1 MLKGFEI
8 AKSANSNLP
17 MLEYLEK
24 GALRGVYL
32 GFPELHEFY
41 TMSTPGVTDWTG
53 YPQSGKTELL
63 LELLLNTS
71 RFYNWKHLLY
81 VPDIGSKEETIAL
94 LLHKLTGKTFDKR
107 YKSNLITENDVN
119 SNIDW
124 LLEHFIILY
133 KTDEKSK
140 LTPYEFWDFG
150 LSLESEIKGGV
161 QTMTIDSWKDMKHDR
176 NLRDDQYLEDVLS
189 YRNMIAEKYKK
200 HIHTIIHPRGLSSEK
215 KANGER
221 KVPGPDH
228 LKGGSEWWNNGKNI
242 VSIHRPEGERS
253 KVEIHI
259 VKAKPKSVAKQGVC
273 SLFYDWVKSN
283 YYWIDNSNNK
293 RFAQKEYVNPLGV
306 SLEVE
311 ESNDEI
317 PF

>member
-71 RFYNWKHLLY
+71 KFYGWKHLLY

-107 YKSNLITENDVN
+107 YKSNLITDNEVN

-124 LLEHFIILY
+124 LLQHFIILY
-133 KTDEKSK
+133 KTDEKAK
-140 LTPYEFWDFG
+140 MTPFEFWDFG
-150 LSLESEIKGGV
+150 VNLESEIKGGI
-161 QTMTIDSWKDMKHDR
+161 QTMTIDR
-176 NLRDDQYLEDVLS
+176 
-189 YRNMIAEKYKK
+189 
-200 HIHTIIHPRGLSSEK
+200 
-215 KANGER
+215 
-221 KVPGPDH
+221 
-228 LKGGSEWWNNGKNI
+228 
-242 VSIHRPEGERS
+242 
-253 KVEIHI
+253 
-259 VKAKPKSVAKQGVC
+259 KSVV
-273 SLFYDWVKSN
+273 
-283 YYWIDNSNNK
+283 
-293 RFAQKEYVNPLGV
+293 
-306 SLEVE
+306 
-311 ESNDEI
+311 
-317 PF
+317 